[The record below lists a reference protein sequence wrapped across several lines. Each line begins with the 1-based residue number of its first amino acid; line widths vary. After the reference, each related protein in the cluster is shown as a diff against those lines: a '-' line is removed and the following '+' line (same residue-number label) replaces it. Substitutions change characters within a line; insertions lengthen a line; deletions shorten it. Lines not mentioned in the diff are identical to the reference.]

1 MKIYFAAPT
10 GKRRDMLLKE
20 YGNKYGACQTRDVF
34 STPHLFNKWFFDN
47 GAFSDWKK
55 GKMFNSS
62 KFFNR
67 IEQIESMIAQNSV
80 TRPQFIVIPDQV
92 AGGMKSFFISRA
104 YLHGLK
110 EDYPENKY
118 YLAVQD
124 GMRMHYIEDGKP
136 SVYSVEF
143 QLMRGNLSGIFV
155 GGTKEWKKETGAQW
169 CDLAHKYGVQCHAG
183 GVGSKKMYVWAK
195 LCGFDSVDSG
205 LPMIHSK
212 HLQSALNIEET
223 YSQNLF
229 LRAA

>member
-1 MKIYFAAPT
+1 MQIYFAAPT
-10 GKRRDMLLKE
+10 GKRRDILLKE
-20 YGNKYGACQTRDVF
+20 YGDKYGACQTRDVF

-55 GKMFNSS
+55 NKKFNTL
-62 KFFNR
+62 KYFNR
-67 IEQIESMIAQNSV
+67 IEQIESMITQNSV

-92 AGGMKSFFISRA
+92 
-104 YLHGLK
+104 
-110 EDYPENKY
+110 
-118 YLAVQD
+118 
-124 GMRMHYIEDGKP
+124 
-136 SVYSVEF
+136 
-143 QLMRGNLSGIFV
+143 
-155 GGTKEWKKETGAQW
+155 
-169 CDLAHKYGVQCHAG
+169 AG